1 MNTPLILFTIAGRS
15 CALEAQ
21 DVQTVIEL
29 DEITVVPRAPE
40 VVLGLTAL
48 RSQTLT
54 VLDTRLIV
62 GQTPSDFPTDT
73 RAAVVEVAGHS
84 YALIVD
90 QIRDVGSMKSEIQ
103 SVSTGFGEPW
113 SDFAR
118 GMVETSTGLVLLL
131 DPTQFVATCELS
143 RDAA

>member
-1 MNTPLILFTIAGRS
+1 M
-15 CALEAQ
+15 EAQ

-29 DEITVVPRAPE
+29 DAITAVPLAPE
-40 VVLGLTAL
+40 VVIGLTAL

-54 VLDTRLIV
+54 VLDTRAIV
-62 GQTPSDFPTDT
+62 GQTPEDFPTDT

-84 YALIVD
+84 YALRVD

-118 GMVETSTGLVLLL
+118 GMVETGAGLALLI

-143 RDAA
+143 RAAV